1 MFDERALAKIRFD
14 ILSPP
19 FCKMILE
26 HSGGSCMPCVAR
38 SALVTDLYLLNV
50 VEPAW

>member
-26 HSGGSCMPCVAR
+26 HSLAFWWELHAVCGA
-38 SALVTDLYLLNV
+38 
-50 VEPAW
+50 